1 MDGEGPPG
9 GGVVRGVARLELPGP
24 ICRLVGGWRD
34 LIRTWHGAKAA
45 EAASPP
51 PHMDMSAAVSA
62 VMSPPTSTLLPLPR
76 MAAVPWLLC
85 AEAKAAE
92 AAAAGRAVRK
102 PSPTP
107 LAASAPKP
115 PSVPSCRLGTGGV
128 GVARGGGRVELTLG
142 AVYL

>member
-1 MDGEGPPG
+1 M
-9 GGVVRGVARLELPGP
+9 RGVARLELPGP

-76 MAAVPWLLC
+76 MAALPWLLC

-142 AVYL
+142 TVYL